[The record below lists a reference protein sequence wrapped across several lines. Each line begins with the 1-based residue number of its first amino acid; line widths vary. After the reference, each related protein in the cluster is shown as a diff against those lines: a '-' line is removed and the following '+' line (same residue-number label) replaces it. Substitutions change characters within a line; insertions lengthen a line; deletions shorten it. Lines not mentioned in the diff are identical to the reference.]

1 MRKWLA
7 LLMAVLILMQSAGAL
22 AEATA
27 VADNTV
33 DSATVISTR
42 DIALMGRPTSDTPT
56 HVTVGN
62 PTRVSGLFFTDM
74 WGINTSDIDVRTLL
88 FGYNTVAWTS
98 QLQFVTDPM
107 VVSELTTSTSR
118 GNTVYTITLQND
130 LVYCDGQTPITA
142 KDYVFSLLLCA
153 SPQAAELGAQ
163 SSRYQQILGYD
174 DYHSGKKATFS
185 GVRLIDD
192 YTFSITVQA
201 AYEPFFYDLAYS
213 WCLPYPISVLAPYCD
228 VEDTSKGAQLR
239 NIDPE
244 NPEVPFTA
252 EILQKTIFDEKTGYM
267 SQPKLTSGPYMLT
280 EYDADSGRLEFALNP
295 YYKGNYEGV
304 KPVIDTL
311 TLLPANEDTMIADLQ
326 SGKIDLLNKCVS
338 GDVITQG
345 LALRTQG
352 YSAKNYARLGYG
364 YCAFACEKG
373 PQQFTEVRQAIA
385 YCVDDTAFVAEY
397 LDGFGMPVY
406 GYYGMGQW
414 MLLAATGSLRP
425 QEATEK
431 ELAQW
436 DQITLDSLNPY
447 ELNLNEAERLLI
459 KNGWTLNA
467 QGKKFVKG
475 TDDVRY
481 KKVGKTLMRLS
492 LRFAQTEGS
501 EGAALIVTQLQANL
515 AKVGGEL
522 IAEEIPFT
530 EMLADYYRSDGE
542 RKYDMNFMGTN
553 FFAVFDPYLTFNT
566 SEGISGSMN
575 TSGLI
580 DKKLMTL
587 AWKMHETEPMDL
599 LTYEKNWLAFQQR
612 FNELLPTLPLYS
624 NVYFDF
630 HHDQLQNYQPNAYAS
645 WADAILYAYEGDAAE
660 AEPDQTTESDEIQ
673 DDGDEIILIN

>member
-7 LLMAVLILMQSAGAL
+7 LLMAVLILMQSVGALSESTAGADS
-22 AEATA
+22 TA
-27 VADNTV
+27 DSTTV
-33 DSATVISTR
+33 LSTR
-42 DIALMGRPTSDTPT
+42 DVALMGRPVSDTPT
-56 HVTVGN
+56 HITVGN
-62 PTRVSGLFFTDM
+62 QTRVSGLFFTDM

-107 VVSELTTSTSR
+107 VVSDLTTAASR
-118 GNTVYTITLQND
+118 RNTVYTLTLQKD

-163 SSRYQQILGYD
+163 SSRYQHILGYD
-174 DYHSGKKATFS
+174 DYHSGKKTTFS

-201 AYEPFFYDLAYS
+201 DYEPFFYDLAYT
-213 WCLPYPISVLAPYCD
+213 WCIPYPLSVLAPYCD
-228 VEDTSKGAQLR
+228 VEDTQKGAQLC

-252 EILQKTIFDEKTGYM
+252 DILQETIFDEKTGYM
-267 SQPKLTSGPYMLT
+267 SHPKLTSGPYMLT
-280 EYDADSGRLEFALNP
+280 EYDADSGLLEFALNP

-311 TLLPANEDTMIADLQ
+311 TLAPVTEDTMMADLQ
-326 SGKIDLLNKCVS
+326 SGQIDLLNKCVS
-338 GDVITQG
+338 GDVITEG
-345 LALRTQG
+345 LALRAQG
-352 YSAKNYARLGYG
+352 YYAKNYARLGYG

-385 YCVDDTAFVAEY
+385 YCVDDTAFVEEY
-397 LDGFGMPVY
+397 LDGFGIPVY

-425 QEATEK
+425 QDASEK

-436 DQITLDSLNPY
+436 DQITLDSLNTY
-447 ELNLNEAERLLI
+447 ELNLDEAKRLLI

-467 QGKKFVKG
+467 QGKKFVEG

-481 KKVGKTLMRLS
+481 KKVGKELMRLS
-492 LRFAQTEGS
+492 LRFAQSEGN
-501 EGAALIVTQLQANL
+501 EGAALIVAQLQENL
-515 AKVGGEL
+515 ARVGGEL
-522 IAEEIPFT
+522 IAEVIPFT

-542 RKYDMNFMGTN
+542 RQYDMNFMGSN
-553 FFAVFDPYLTFNT
+553 FYSVFDPYLTFNA
-566 SEGISGSMN
+566 SQEISGSMN
-575 TSGLI
+575 TSGLN
-580 DKKLMTL
+580 DKRLMTL
-587 AWKMHETEPMDL
+587 AWEMHETEPMDL

-630 HHDQLQNYQPNAYAS
+630 HIDSLQNYQPNAYAS
-645 WADAILYAYEGDAAE
+645 WADAILYAYRGDAAE
-660 AEPDQTTESDEIQ
+660 AETDQLTDEDELQ
-673 DDGDEIILIN
+673 DSEDDIVIID